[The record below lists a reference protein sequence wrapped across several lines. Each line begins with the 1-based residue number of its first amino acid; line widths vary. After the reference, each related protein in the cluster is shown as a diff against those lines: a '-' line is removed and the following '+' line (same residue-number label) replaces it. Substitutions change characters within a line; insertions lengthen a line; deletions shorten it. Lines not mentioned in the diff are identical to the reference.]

1 MRTPRTV
8 ILLIL
13 TFVHPCVYSQ
23 SSGSNLSPTPA
34 EDASKAMVYF
44 YRYKQFIG
52 YRAKPSVYCD
62 EARLAKIENG
72 RFFAVRLDPGKHTFR
87 ANDKQSGVEL
97 DVKAGQVYYV
107 RVEIIDSFLKQY
119 GRLVL
124 MAPEQGA
131 YEVKKLKPLGAENV
145 RDKTRVVVEDNKKSK

>member
-1 MRTPRTV
+1 MRTPKAV

-13 TFVHPCVYSQ
+13 TFIHPCAYPQ
-23 SSGSNLSPTPA
+23 SSGGNLSPTPT
-34 EDASKAMVYF
+34 EDVSKATVYF

-52 YRAKPSVYCD
+52 SRAKPSVYCD
-62 EARLAKIENG
+62 ETQLAKIENG
-72 RFFAVRLDPGKHTFR
+72 RYFAVKLDAGKHTFR

-97 DVKAGQVYYV
+97 DVKAGQAYYI

-131 YEVKKLKPLGAENV
+131 YEIKRLKPLGAENV
-145 RDKTRVVVEDNKKSK
+145 RDKTRVLVEDKKGK

>member
-1 MRTPRTV
+1 MRTPKML

-13 TFVHPCVYSQ
+13 TFINPCVYSQ
-23 SSGSNLSPTPA
+23 SSGGNVDAQPT
-34 EDASKAMVYF
+34 EDASKATIYF

-62 EARLAKIENG
+62 ETQLAKIQNG
-72 RFFAVRLDPGKHTFR
+72 RFFVVKLDPGKHTFR

-97 DVKAGQVYYV
+97 DVKAGQVYYI
-107 RVEIIDSFLKQY
+107 RVEIVESFLKQY

-145 RDKTRVVVEDNKKSK
+145 RDRLRVVVEAEKSK